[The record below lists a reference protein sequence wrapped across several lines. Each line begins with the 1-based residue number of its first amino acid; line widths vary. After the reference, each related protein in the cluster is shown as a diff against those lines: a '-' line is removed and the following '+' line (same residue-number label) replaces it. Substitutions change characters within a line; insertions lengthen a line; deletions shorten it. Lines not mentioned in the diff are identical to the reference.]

1 MIPTQEAQHHR
12 RPNMST
18 HHPISRKMPPTVHSY
33 PIPPTPLIPNSP
45 LPLLH
50 YPGLLADVLSPP
62 APLPPSDSTAAP
74 VPTSPITPI
83 FNLLTANNWP
93 PQWLARYAPTQ
104 PSHYHST
111 THEAMVVVS
120 GAGASIRFG
129 AADDEPDRGI
139 VLEARLGDVFIL
151 PAGLAHKTFA
161 PRPHPS
167 SDGIAFH
174 VAPDPR
180 DEAASRDFFEAVEVK
195 DEFMMLGAYPR
206 GGEWDFAVGG
216 EHAGRFEQVWDV
228 QVPERD
234 PVLGYDAQ
242 GLCGLWNRK

>member
-1 MIPTQEAQHHR
+1 
-12 RPNMST
+12 MST
-18 HHPISRKMPPTVHSY
+18 DHDANRKMPPTVHSY
-33 PIPPTPLIPNSP
+33 LIPSTPLIPNSP

-50 YPGLLADVLSPP
+50 YPGLLLDLVSPSS
-62 APLPPSDSTAAP
+62 PS
-74 VPTSPITPI
+74 SPITSI

-111 THEAMVVVS
+111 THEAMVVVAGS
-120 GAGASIRFG
+120 GASIRFG
-129 AADDEPDRGI
+129 AADSEPHAGI
-139 VLEARLGDVFIL
+139 LLDARLGDVFIL

-161 PRPHPS
+161 PRPPPS
-167 SDGIAFH
+167 TDDLAFH

-180 DEAASRDFFEAVEVK
+180 DEAASRAFFEAVHVG

-216 EHAGRFEQVWDV
+216 EHAGRFEQVWHV
-228 QVPERD
+228 QVPKTD
-234 PVLGYDAQ
+234 PVFGHDAE
-242 GLCGLWNRK
+242 GLRRLWKRV